1 MCIFLY
7 QVENPLEEMQK
18 SMIQQKASIKNLQ
31 ATFEENFKSLQNQ
44 LSAFT
49 QSFGETYET
58 VSTSHENQSMKKE
71 FKQLPA
77 SSSLT
82 TSLSEL

>member
-1 MCIFLY
+1 
-7 QVENPLEEMQK
+7 MQK

-49 QSFGETYET
+49 QSFGEIYET
-58 VSTSHENQSMKKE
+58 EAISHDNQSIKKE
-71 FKQLPA
+71 FKQIPA